1 MRLDEKLRAALDV
14 IKETYNFD
22 TDPEAIRGLIR
33 FHSNQDR
40 LISEIEGRLL
50 EMFIPILEVRMKAYY
65 STEEFKDLVRALV
78 DEILHEE
85 IGE

>member
-1 MRLDEKLRAALDV
+1 M
-14 IKETYNFD
+14 
-22 TDPEAIRGLIR
+22 IR
-33 FHSNQDR
+33 FHSIKDR